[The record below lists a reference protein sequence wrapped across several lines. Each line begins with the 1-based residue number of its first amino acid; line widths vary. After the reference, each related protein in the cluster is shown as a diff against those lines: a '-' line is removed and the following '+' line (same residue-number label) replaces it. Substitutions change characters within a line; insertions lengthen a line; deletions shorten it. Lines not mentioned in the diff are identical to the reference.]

1 MAARRVFMLAKNIAR
16 YNACNIVDIE
26 EWNILTNAFFNDL
39 SNLSIITMI
48 WLWTKHYFL
57 SLIISN
63 YTQIFQYSV
72 ISLGT
77 FTLFIVHDIQ
87 CTYKSTSFN
96 HTIFILISY
105 QVDNLHP
112 ITIYLC
118 QFIFCTWWVDK
129 KWRRGP
135 IYCHQN
141 IWKYEWIIIKTS
153 VPQTLNRVS

>member
-26 EWNILTNAFFNDL
+26 EWNILTNAFFNDPF
-39 SNLSIITMI
+39 NLSIIAI
-48 WLWTKHYFL
+48 VWFLTKHYFL
-57 SLIISN
+57 ALIISN

-72 ISLGT
+72 ISFGT
-77 FTLFIVHDIQ
+77 FTLIIQ
-87 CTYKSTSFN
+87 YLFSYHTKLITYTLLRY
-96 HTIFILISY
+96 IY
-105 QVDNLHP
+105 ANL
-112 ITIYLC
+112 YSVLDDLSKNED
-118 QFIFCTWWVDK
+118 V
-129 KWRRGP
+129 GP